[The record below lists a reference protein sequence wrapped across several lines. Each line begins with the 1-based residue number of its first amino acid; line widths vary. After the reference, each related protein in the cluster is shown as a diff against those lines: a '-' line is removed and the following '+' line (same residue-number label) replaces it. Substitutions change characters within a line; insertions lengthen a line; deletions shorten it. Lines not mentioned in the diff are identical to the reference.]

1 MNLEQARNCGRFIGR
16 GELIAHL
23 EGTKLAKWR
32 AAKAKCFECMG
43 GYADGGYDCLI
54 PTCPLYPWM
63 PYRGQEPH
71 GASGDSTGLGASKV
85 SHEEHNKVPDNQDN
99 Q

>member
-1 MNLEQARNCGRFIGR
+1 
-16 GELIAHL
+16 
-23 EGTKLAKWR
+23 
-32 AAKAKCFECMG
+32 
-43 GYADGGYDCLI
+43 
-54 PTCPLYPWM
+54 M